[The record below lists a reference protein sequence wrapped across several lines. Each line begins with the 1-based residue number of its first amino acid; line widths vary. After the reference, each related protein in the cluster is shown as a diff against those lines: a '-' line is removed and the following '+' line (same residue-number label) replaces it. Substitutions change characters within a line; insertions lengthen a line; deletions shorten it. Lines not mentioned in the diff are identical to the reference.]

1 MSTKNIISS
10 YIKELKTEENY
21 KRINLL
27 RSKTLATNIKKKK
40 NIQKKIN
47 VQDCFQIMKNQRSNR
62 GITDIENCMS
72 LFKTFNSFYSYIS
85 LNNDKD
91 ESDKLLSELAWVIF
105 HKKYK
110 KNSLIKKTGEKNEYF
125 YLLMSGKIQK
135 VSLVFKKEKI
145 TLKEYLIYLLKMRL
159 IKEFELLK
167 KCRQLNKSIMDINYN
182 NIEYFCER
190 NPKYNYNELLKKATD
205 DIINFGFDLKKINH
219 HSDEYM
225 DIPCI
230 ESYLKVGEIKK
241 DIKSQNKGP
250 TIYLYIPKYEL
261 SCNLVKGDYFGFL
274 NKDIF
279 YEYSSYICTE
289 DCDLGY
295 INKNKLIESS
305 IFEQIDST
313 LSNYFYNNK
322 NKFYIFKGIDTKI
335 FNEKYSMYINYQ
347 KYKQGDK
354 IFLQGSLNE
363 GIYLIKDGEI
373 KINIYSKIND
383 LEKLMIKL
391 IWSLK
396 GFQEHVPSFEFKSI
410 IKDNEDTNSL
420 KDNHIYEDKEKLFDF
435 GILKEGDILGLN
447 ELYDYKT
454 SIYNFNAECVSK
466 EVSLF
471 YINKNNFNLI
481 LSKENTLYDSV
492 IQKVELRIKYLIGTI
507 KKYKNYKPLSIDN
520 GKKQKKES
528 SKNIINNNNN
538 NNLLKY
544 HESKPFIGK
553 NMKQNFLY
561 TSWNKT
567 NDQNSSLTNEAILF
581 SNKKFNNKNQ
591 NSFHLNTINSNL
603 PNVRERI
610 FKNELSVKSQDKI
623 RFDKFNENNRINNY
637 NNLLGTNLFKYIS
650 SYKNNCYDYN
660 IKGSKLIKNKTFNNL
675 ITQGPNKGKFN
686 LYSYTSPN
694 NNLKKSNNNIFKYYN
709 LLKNNNDILPILGKE
724 SCKGNTEKNIE
735 FFKALYNYSKK

>member
-1 MSTKNIISS
+1 
-10 YIKELKTEENY
+10 
-21 KRINLL
+21 
-27 RSKTLATNIKKKK
+27 
-40 NIQKKIN
+40 
-47 VQDCFQIMKNQRSNR
+47 
-62 GITDIENCMS
+62 
-72 LFKTFNSFYSYIS
+72 
-85 LNNDKD
+85 
-91 ESDKLLSELAWVIF
+91 
-105 HKKYK
+105 
-110 KNSLIKKTGEKNEYF
+110 
-125 YLLMSGKIQK
+125 
-135 VSLVFKKEKI
+135 
-145 TLKEYLIYLLKMRL
+145 
-159 IKEFELLK
+159 
-167 KCRQLNKSIMDINYN
+167 MDINYN

-190 NPKYNYNELLKKATD
+190 NPKYNYNDLLQKATE
-205 DIINFGFDLKKINH
+205 DIINLGFDLKKINH
-219 HSDEYM
+219 HCDEYM

-230 ESYLKVGEIKK
+230 ESYLKAGEIKK

-305 IFEQIDST
+305 IFEEIDST

-363 GIYLIKDGEI
+363 GIYLIKNGEI

-396 GFQEHVPSFEFKSI
+396 GFQEHVPPSEFKTI
-410 IKDNEDTNSL
+410 IKDNEDSNSL
-420 KDNHIYEDKEKLFDF
+420 KDNHIFEDNQKLFDF

-507 KKYKNYKPLSIDN
+507 KKYKNHKPILIDN

-528 SKNIINNNNN
+528 SKNIINNNKSNS
-538 NNLLKY
+538 LLKY

-553 NMKQNFLY
+553 NLKQNFIY

-567 NDQNSSLTNEAILF
+567 NDQNSSLTNEVILF
-581 SNKKFNNKNQ
+581 SNKKFNHKNQ

-637 NNLLGTNLFKYIS
+637 NNLLGTNLYKYIS
-650 SYKNNCYDYN
+650 PYKNNCYDYN
-660 IKGSKLIKNKTFNNL
+660 TKGSKLIKNKTFNSL
-675 ITQGPNKGKFN
+675 ITQGSNKGKFN

-694 NNLKKSNNNIFKYYN
+694 NNLKKSNDNIFKYN
-709 LLKNNNDILPILGKE
+709 NVLKKNNDILPILGKE
-724 SCKGNTEKNIE
+724 SSKGNTEKNIE
-735 FFKALYNYSKK
+735 FFKALYNY